1 MPKTILIT
9 GAAKRIGASC
19 ARLMHA
25 EGYSVIVHYQHSEAE
40 ATALIAQL
48 NAIRADS
55 AWGLSADLS
64 DSVQLKELAAVVMK
78 RVERLDG
85 LIHNASQF
93 FPCEV
98 ANVDEDVWNQ
108 LFNSNLKA
116 PFFLTQA
123 LLPLL
128 KQSQASVINMVDIYG
143 QRPLLGHSVYSLTK
157 AALIAMTQSL
167 AKELAPDIRV
177 NAIAPGAI
185 LWPETGHE
193 QTAQVELLSKVAL
206 QRCGEPDD
214 IAKAVRY
221 LMMDAPYMTGQVL
234 NIDGGRSL
242 FI

>member
-1 MPKTILIT
+1 MSKTILIT

-25 EGYSVIVHYQHSEAE
+25 EGYTLIVHYQNSETEAMALVAE
-40 ATALIAQL
+40 L
-48 NAIRADS
+48 NAIRTDS
-55 AWGLSADLS
+55 AWGLHADLS
-64 DSVQLKELAAVVMK
+64 DGAQLRDLSVRVMD

-98 ANVDEDVWNQ
+98 ADVDENVWNS

-128 KQSQASVINMVDIYG
+128 KQSHASVINMVDIYG
-143 QRPLLGHSVYSLTK
+143 QRPLLGHAVYSMTK
-157 AALIAMTQSL
+157 AALIAMTHSL

-177 NAIAPGAI
+177 NAVAPGAI
-185 LWPETGHE
+185 LWPESGHE
-193 QTAQVELLSKVAL
+193 QTAQIELLSKVAL
-206 QRCGEPDD
+206 QRCGEPED

-221 LMMDAPYMTGQVL
+221 LMLDAPYVTGQVL

>member
-1 MPKTILIT
+1 MSKTILIT

-25 EGYSVIVHYQHSEAE
+25 EGYTLIVHYQNSETEAMALVAE
-40 ATALIAQL
+40 L
-48 NAIRADS
+48 NAIRTDS
-55 AWGLSADLS
+55 AWGLHADLS
-64 DSVQLKELAAVVMK
+64 DGAQLRDLSVRVMD

-98 ANVDEDVWNQ
+98 ADVDENVWNS

-143 QRPLLGHSVYSLTK
+143 QRPLLGHAVYSMTK
-157 AALIAMTQSL
+157 AALIAMTHSL

-177 NAIAPGAI
+177 NAVAPGAI
-185 LWPETGHE
+185 LWPESGHE
-193 QTAQVELLSKVAL
+193 QTAQIELLSKVAL
-206 QRCGEPDD
+206 QRCGEPED

-221 LMMDAPYMTGQVL
+221 LMLDAPYVTGQVL

>member
-1 MPKTILIT
+1 MSKTILIT

-25 EGYSVIVHYQHSEAE
+25 EGYTLIVHYQNSETEAMALVAE
-40 ATALIAQL
+40 L
-48 NAIRADS
+48 NAIRTDS
-55 AWGLSADLS
+55 AWGLRADLS
-64 DSVQLKELAAVVMK
+64 DSAQLRDLSVRVMD

-98 ANVDEDVWNQ
+98 ADVDENVWNS

-143 QRPLLGHSVYSLTK
+143 QRPLLGHAVYSMTK
-157 AALIAMTQSL
+157 AALIAMTHSL

-177 NAIAPGAI
+177 NAVAPGAI
-185 LWPETGHE
+185 LWPESGHE
-193 QTAQVELLSKVAL
+193 QTAQIELLSKVAL
-206 QRCGEPDD
+206 QRCGEPED

-221 LMMDAPYMTGQVL
+221 LMLDAPYVTGDRKSVV
-234 NIDGGRSL
+234 
-242 FI
+242 

>member
-1 MPKTILIT
+1 MSKTILIT

-25 EGYSVIVHYQHSEAE
+25 EGYTLIVHYQNSETEAMALVAE
-40 ATALIAQL
+40 L
-48 NAIRADS
+48 NAIRTDS
-55 AWGLSADLS
+55 AWGLRADLS
-64 DSVQLKELAAVVMK
+64 NSAQLRDLSVRVMD

-98 ANVDEDVWNQ
+98 ADVDENVWNS

-143 QRPLLGHSVYSLTK
+143 QRPLLGHAVYSMTK
-157 AALIAMTQSL
+157 AALIAMTHSL

-177 NAIAPGAI
+177 NAVAPGAI
-185 LWPETGHE
+185 LWPESGHE
-193 QTAQVELLSKVAL
+193 QTAQIELLSKVAL
-206 QRCGEPDD
+206 QRCGEPED

-221 LMMDAPYMTGQVL
+221 LMLDAPYVTGQVL

>member
-1 MPKTILIT
+1 MSKTILIT

-25 EGYSVIVHYQHSEAE
+25 EGYTLIVHYQNSQTEAM
-40 ATALIAQL
+40 ALVAEL
-48 NAIRADS
+48 NAIRTDS
-55 AWGLSADLS
+55 AWGLRADLS
-64 DSVQLKELAAVVMK
+64 DSAQLRDLSVRVMD

-98 ANVDEDVWNQ
+98 ADVDENVWNS

-143 QRPLLGHSVYSLTK
+143 QRPLLGHAVYSMTK
-157 AALIAMTQSL
+157 AALIAMTHSL

-177 NAIAPGAI
+177 NAVAPGAI
-185 LWPETGHE
+185 LWPESGHE
-193 QTAQVELLSKVAL
+193 QTAQIELLSKVAL
-206 QRCGEPDD
+206 QRCGEPED

-221 LMMDAPYMTGQVL
+221 LMLDAPYVTGQVL

>member
-1 MPKTILIT
+1 MSKTILIT

-25 EGYSVIVHYQHSEAE
+25 EGYTLIVHYQNSETEAMALVAE
-40 ATALIAQL
+40 L
-48 NAIRADS
+48 NAIRTDS
-55 AWGLSADLS
+55 AWGLRADLS
-64 DSVQLKELAAVVMK
+64 DSAQLRDLSVRVMD

-98 ANVDEDVWNQ
+98 ADVDENVWNS

-143 QRPLLGHSVYSLTK
+143 QRPLLGHAVYSMTK
-157 AALIAMTQSL
+157 AALIAMTHSL

-177 NAIAPGAI
+177 NAVAPGAI
-185 LWPETGHE
+185 LWPESGHE
-193 QTAQVELLSKVAL
+193 QTAQIELLSKVAL
-206 QRCGEPDD
+206 QRCGEPED

-221 LMMDAPYMTGQVL
+221 LMLDAPYVTGQVL